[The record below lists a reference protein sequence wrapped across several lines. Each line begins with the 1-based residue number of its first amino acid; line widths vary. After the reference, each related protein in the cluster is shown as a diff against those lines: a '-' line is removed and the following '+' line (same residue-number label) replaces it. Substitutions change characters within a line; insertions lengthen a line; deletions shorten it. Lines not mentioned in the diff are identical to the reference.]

1 MMEILEVIAS
11 VLVCVIAFVVAYVT
25 VMAVKEMFA
34 K

>member
-1 MMEILEVIAS
+1 MMEILEVVAS
-11 VLVCVIAFVVAYVT
+11 LLVCIMAFVTSYVI